1 MCAGERE
8 VPRRSEGGVTL
19 QRDVTFEFGCKR
31 HNRGKRKVENAP
43 QVQCSYSVPTKIVLE
58 NHVGAGDATA
68 TRCQQGG
75 HFSAQREGGSLVSS
89 CCEHAASPKVPNEP
103 VLTRETN

>member
-1 MCAGERE
+1 M
-8 VPRRSEGGVTL
+8 EGG
-19 QRDVTFEFGCKR
+19 QKR
-31 HNRGKRKVENAP
+31 RVENAP

-103 VLTRETN
+103 VLTSYGQGRQIEISLSAGHEIE

>member
-1 MCAGERE
+1 M
-8 VPRRSEGGVTL
+8 TL
-19 QRDVTFEFGCKR
+19 QRDLIWMQKAWQGQKR
-31 HNRGKRKVENAP
+31 RVENAP

-103 VLTRETN
+103 VLTITDKGDKLR